1 MDRRIFLTGLSLA
14 PGLALGLAL
23 SPAAA
28 RATTITA
35 DDLPM
40 AALPAGADPNAVP
53 GLSWF
58 GAGPSAIEVFDY
70 NCPYCRKA
78 FQTLDVLVI
87 KKKLRL
93 GLMDSPMLATGS
105 VQAAKLRQAVLIV
118 YGPDKAYDFHRRLYG
133 KKGMIDG
140 DVAVGV
146 AQDMGLDLKKLADVA
161 NGQEVR
167 DRIIAQMHFL
177 DKIGVST
184 TPSFILNGKLLSG
197 WPGAQGFNAALKA

>member
-1 MDRRIFLTGLSLA
+1 MDRRHFLAGGAPLLLA
-14 PGLALGLAL
+14 SRAF
-23 SPAAA
+23 AAS
-28 RATTITA
+28 A
-35 DDLPM
+35 DDLPL
-40 AALPAGADPNAVP
+40 APLPAGADPNAVP

-58 GAGPSAIEVFDY
+58 GSGPSAIEIFDY

-78 FQTLDVLVI
+78 FQTLDALVA

-93 GLMDSPMLATGS
+93 GLMDSPMLAVGS

-118 YGPDKAYDFHRRLYG
+118 DGPDKAFEFHRKLYA
-133 KKGMIDG
+133 KKGVIDG

-146 AQDMGLDLKKLADVA
+146 AQDMGLDVKKLADVA

-177 DKIGVST
+177 DRIGVAT

-197 WPGAQGFNAALKA
+197 WPGAQGFHDALKA

>member
-1 MDRRIFLTGLSLA
+1 MDRRHFLA
-14 PGLALGLAL
+14 GLAGGAPLLLA
-23 SPAAA
+23 SRAFAAS
-28 RATTITA
+28 A
-35 DDLPM
+35 DDLPL
-40 AALPAGADPNAVP
+40 APLPAGADPNAVP

-58 GAGPSAIEVFDY
+58 GSGPSAIEIFDY

-78 FQTLDVLVI
+78 FQTLDALVA

-93 GLMDSPMLATGS
+93 GLMDSPMLAVGS

-118 YGPDKAYDFHRRLYG
+118 DGPDKAFEFHRKLYA
-133 KKGMIDG
+133 KKGVIDG
-140 DVAVGV
+140 DVALGV
-146 AQDMGLDLKKLADVA
+146 AQDMGLDVKKLADVA

-177 DKIGVST
+177 DRIGVAT

-197 WPGAQGFNAALKA
+197 WPGAQGFHDALKA